1 MLTVSK
7 TEASPG
13 IAIIERPKPELED
26 DLVLVRVDSVGICG
40 SDVHIYQWT
49 DGYQSMQKHFPLV
62 LGHEFSG
69 VVEKNGP
76 KAKGLFEPG
85 QRITAETAPFCGECV
100 FCRSGESTLCVKR
113 REMGRLG
120 LERDGAM
127 TDYVLVPEETLHAVP
142 DGVSSAEAAVT
153 EPAAVALGAVRRANL
168 SPGDTVLVIGSG
180 TIGLIIVKLC
190 QLMGAGRVLLAG
202 LPSDRERW
210 PVAQIMGADEFIE
223 VNGDNAGQAI
233 REAAGK
239 SGIAVAFDASG
250 APSVPALAVEA
261 VNPGGEV
268 MLVGIYPKRVTI
280 EVTNNVV
287 RQIKTIKGSYGGH
300 TLDWGRVLR
309 LMASRKLDI
318 SPLISMSLPVRRAAE
333 GFEAVIAQK
342 ALKVLLKP
350 GRD

>member
-1 MLTVSK
+1 
-7 TEASPG
+7 
-13 IAIIERPKPELED
+13 
-26 DLVLVRVDSVGICG
+26 
-40 SDVHIYQWT
+40 
-49 DGYQSMQKHFPLV
+49 
-62 LGHEFSG
+62 
-69 VVEKNGP
+69 
-76 KAKGLFEPG
+76 
-85 QRITAETAPFCGECV
+85 
-100 FCRSGESTLCVKR
+100 
-113 REMGRLG
+113 MGRLG